1 MLVILRIMPQCL
13 IRCVWLDENLI
24 CDERAKNFKKFIFIF
39 MFDVWGGGIF
49 LKYLICIHTC
59 IPNFFSV
66 WEH

>member
-39 MFDVWGGGIF
+39 YQGVRGDHSLLCLMFGEEVIF
-49 LKYLICIHTC
+49 
-59 IPNFFSV
+59 F
-66 WEH
+66 